1 MKDGLHSISASILRT
16 TARTDLD
23 TMQCF
28 ITRMD
33 IRNVSIGV
41 PEPSSLSAHDLIIV
55 PNPAYDYVG
64 FIVDGVISNLAPFTI
79 TNALGQVVLA
89 GRADHN
95 GTVDIRGLASGCY
108 AVTLLDKSGVRM
120 RTAQF
125 VRQ

>member
-1 MKDGLHSISASILRT
+1 M
-16 TARTDLD
+16 RTDLNI
-23 TMQCF
+23 MQGF

-41 PEPSSLSAHDLIIV
+41 PETDSPSAHEVIIV
-55 PNPAYDYVG
+55 PNPANDRVG
-64 FIVDGVISNLAPFTI
+64 FIVDGVVGTLAPFTI

-108 AVTLLDKSGVRM
+108 AVTLLDKTGGRT

>member
-1 MKDGLHSISASILRT
+1 M
-16 TARTDLD
+16 RTDLNI
-23 TMQCF
+23 MQGF

-41 PEPSSLSAHDLIIV
+41 PETASPSAHEVIIV
-55 PNPAYDYVG
+55 PNPANDRVG
-64 FIVDGVISNLAPFTI
+64 FIVDGVVGTLAPFTI

-108 AVTLLDKSGVRM
+108 AVTLLDKTGGRT